1 MNFFEHQARARA
13 QSRWMMIAFILSVL
27 MVVALVVA
35 VLAVSIAVGA
45 SQDVALRDA
54 RLPRAEILAM
64 AGFGVLAVI
73 TLASLVKISEL
84 KAGGGMVARSLGG
97 TPVESATRDP
107 RLRRLRNVVE
117 EIAIASGVPVP
128 EIYVLETEPGINAFA
143 AGYAPSDAAVAVTR
157 GALEKLDRDELQGVI
172 AHEFSHI
179 LNGDMRLNIRL
190 MGLVFGLLVIHIIGR
205 ELLRHTPR
213 REKRGPTLAL
223 LGVGLLVAGSAG
235 MFFGRLIKAR
245 ISRQREYLADA
256 SAVQFT
262 RQTRGLAG
270 ALKKIAGFDLGS
282 GLSNGR
288 GEEVSHMLFG
298 DGFSLSFWFA
308 THPPVIERIRRL
320 EPGFSPRSLAALAA
334 QINDPGYYVPDSEE
348 LPVSSL
354 STPSGSLDAG
364 RVVSQVAHPG
374 ADDYRYAEQL
384 HATLP
389 AELDRACHDP
399 RMAPAVLLALLCDR
413 EEGAVLERQ
422 LALLREAFGAPL
434 ANAARHCRQA
444 MVNLHPAQRLPLAS
458 MAFPAL
464 RAWPPQDLERLISL
478 SSELSHAD
486 GRVCPFEFALGRL
499 LRVQIA
505 DWLAPAE
512 AGAGGRRRLAGSED
526 AIAALL
532 SALASAGNPEPE
544 AARRAFASGWNH
556 LYPRLPRR
564 HQAAPDWGSLEAALN
579 ALDEL
584 LAPAKQ
590 LLVEALVQTLGY
602 NGRVTV
608 GEAEL
613 LRVACASLHCPLP
626 PALGGILPVGGVPP
640 ALRG

>member
-13 QSRWMMIAFILSVL
+13 QSRWMLVAFGISVL
-27 MVVALVVA
+27 MVSGLVSVVLAAAVALGAANDPTYQDAQLPQTELLLGTALA
-35 VLAVSIAVGA
+35 VLAVIG
-45 SQDVALRDA
+45 
-54 RLPRAEILAM
+54 I
-64 AGFGVLAVI
+64 
-73 TLASLVKISEL
+73 ASLVKISQL
-84 KAGGGMVARSLGG
+84 KAGGGVVARSLGG
-97 TPVESATRDP
+97 TRVDTATRDP

-128 EIYVLETEPGINAFA
+128 EIYVLEREAGINAFA
-143 AGYAPSDAAVAVTR
+143 AGYSPSDAAVAVTR
-157 GALEKLDRDELQGVI
+157 GALEKLSRDELQGVI
-172 AHEFSHI
+172 AHEFSHV

-205 ELLRHTPR
+205 ELLDNTPR
-213 REKRGPTLAL
+213 RGKRGPTLAVV
-223 LGVGLLVAGSAG
+223 GFGLLAAGALG

-262 RQTRGLAG
+262 RQTRGLSG

-282 GLSNGR
+282 GLGSGR

-298 DGFSLSFWFA
+298 DGFSLSFLFA
-308 THPPVIERIRRL
+308 THPPVLDRIRRL
-320 EPGFSPRSLAALAA
+320 EPSFSTRALEKLSAE
-334 QINDPGYYVPDSEE
+334 INDPGYYVPDTEE
-348 LPVSSL
+348 LPVSRL
-354 STPSGSLDAG
+354 QMPDGGITPE
-364 RVVSQVAHPG
+364 RVVAQVAHPG

-384 HATLP
+384 YATLP
-389 AELDRACHDP
+389 AELDAASHDP
-399 RMAPAVLLALLCDR
+399 RLAPAVLLALLLDR
-413 EEGAVLERQ
+413 EAGEILERQ
-422 LALLREAFGAPL
+422 LERVRASLGPPI

-464 RAWPPQDLERLISL
+464 RALPPLELERFVTLIG
-478 SSELSHAD
+478 ELSHVD

-512 AGAGGRRRLAGSED
+512 AAPSGRLRLAGSEESV
-526 AIAALL
+526 AALL
-532 SALASAGNPEPE
+532 SAMAGAGNPQPDS
-544 AARRAFASGWNH
+544 ARRAFVAGWTH
-556 LYPRLPRR
+556 LYPQVARR
-564 HQAAPDWGSLEAALN
+564 YLGEPAWNELDS
-579 ALDEL
+579 ALDRL
-584 LAPAKQ
+584 DQLAAPAKQ
-590 LLVEALVQTLGY
+590 LLVEALVQTVVS

-608 GEAEL
+608 GESEL

-626 PALGGILPVGGVPP
+626 PALGG
-640 ALRG
+640 RG

>member
-13 QSRWMMIAFILSVL
+13 QSRWMLYAFGISVL
-27 MVVALVVA
+27 MVSGLVVG
-35 VLAVSIAVGA
+35 VLALTLAVGG
-45 SQDVALRDA
+45 SQDLAMRDA
-54 RLPRAEILAM
+54 QLPRVEILVTV
-64 AGFGVLAVI
+64 GLGVLAVI
-73 TLASLVKISEL
+73 GIASLVKISQL
-84 KAGGGMVARSLGG
+84 KAGGGVVARSLGG
-97 TPVESATRDP
+97 TPVDTATRDP

-128 EIYVLETEPGINAFA
+128 QIFVLETEPGINAFA
-143 AGYAPSDAAVAVTR
+143 AGYAPADAAIAVTR
-157 GALEKLDRDELQGVI
+157 GALEKLNRDELQGVV

-190 MGLVFGLLVIHIIGR
+190 MGLVFGLLVIHLIGR

-223 LGVGLLVAGSAG
+223 LGFGLLAAGAAG

-262 RQTRGLAG
+262 RQTRGLSG

-282 GLSNGR
+282 NLSDGR

-308 THPPVIERIRRL
+308 THPPVVDRIRRL
-320 EPGFSPRSLAALAA
+320 EPSFSPRSLEKIAAE
-334 QINDPGYYVPDSEE
+334 INDPGYYVSEPDE
-348 LPVSSL
+348 LPVSAL
-354 STPSGSLDAG
+354 SARTGAVTPEQ
-364 RVVSQVAHPG
+364 VVAQVAHPG

-389 AELDRACHDP
+389 AELEVASHDA
-399 RMAPAVLLALLCDR
+399 RLAPALLLALLLDR
-413 EEGAVLERQ
+413 DDGPVLEQQ
-422 LALLREAFGAPL
+422 LDRVRAGFGPPL

-464 RAWPPQDLERLISL
+464 RGLPPEELERFISL
-478 SSELSHAD
+478 SRELAQAD

-499 LRVQIA
+499 LRVGIA
-505 DWLAPAE
+505 DWLAPSAAAPAGKRRLGGSEDLVADLLSAMAE
-512 AGAGGRRRLAGSED
+512 AGNPQSE
-526 AIAALL
+526 
-532 SALASAGNPEPE
+532 E
-544 AARRAFASGWNH
+544 ARRAFAAGWNH
-556 LYPRLPRR
+556 LYPQLARKHRPQVGWL
-564 HQAAPDWGSLEAALN
+564 DLDAALDSLD
-579 ALDEL
+579 ALMPL
-584 LAPAKQ
+584 AKQ
-590 LLVEALVQTLGY
+590 LLIEALVKTLAY
-602 NGRVTV
+602 NERFTV

-626 PALGGILPVGGVPP
+626 PALGGARPP
-640 ALRG
+640 PG